1 MKSTIQNATTVLGPE
16 LVRAFHESCRG
27 NKREMEELIN
37 EAIRALNFVKRDD
50 DWNNETLIDIE

>member
-16 LVRAFHESCRG
+16 LVKAFQESCRG

-37 EAIRALNFVKRDD
+37 EAVRALHVIRRDNE
-50 DWNNETLIDIE
+50 WNNIIVDEME